1 MTKPKSIHTTV
12 LIIGGGLSG
21 LTLAATLG
29 EAGIDVVC
37 IDRNPPA
44 NQLKQKYDGR
54 TTAISY
60 FSHKVMQMAGAWEK
74 MLPDC
79 EPILDI
85 RVADGDSPFYLHFS
99 SEKDG
104 NPCADAHEYNSGRE
118 TPPFGWIIENRLMR
132 EVLFKNVQRLKKHV
146 RHIAPAEIKKFIR
159 DKASVGVVLKDGTQV
174 TAPLMIGADGRGS
187 ATREWLGIGINK
199 SDYRQSAIVCN
210 VAHERDHENVAVE
223 HFHPAGP
230 FAVLPMTVSPKG
242 EYRSSIVWTE
252 HCGDAGKILKL
263 SPADFDRR
271 LQKLFGPHL
280 GTVKHVSSPMAYP
293 LGLMHAEKYHGERV
307 ALMAEAAHVIH
318 PIAGQGLNLS
328 MRDVA
333 VLTELIVEHL
343 KLGLDIGGAALLK
356 KYEAARRSDTLL
368 MAGVTDILNRLF
380 SNNLQTIRL
389 TRDLGLGMV
398 EKFPILKRYFARQA
412 MGLSGRPANSRHKRH
427 I

>member
-1 MTKPKSIHTTV
+1 MAKTGHIRTTV

-29 EAGIDVVC
+29 EAGVDVIC
-37 IDRNPPA
+37 IDRDPPA
-44 NQLKQKYDGR
+44 GQLTQKYDGR

-60 FSHKVMQMAGAWEK
+60 ASHKVLQTAGAWEK

-85 RVADGDSPFYLHFS
+85 RVADGNAPLYLHFD
-99 SEKDG
+99 SEEDG
-104 NPCADAHEYNSGRE
+104 NGA
-118 TPPFGWIIENRLMR
+118 PFGWIIENRLMR
-132 EVLFKNVQRLKKHV
+132 QVLFENVRRLKKHV

-159 DKASVGVVLKDGTQV
+159 EKASVGVVLKDGTKI
-174 TAPLMIGADGRGS
+174 TAPLMVGADGRQS
-187 ATREWLGIGINK
+187 ATREWLGIGIK
-199 SDYRQSAIVCN
+199 KIDYKQSAIVCN
-210 VAHERDHENVAVE
+210 VAHALDHENVAVE
-223 HFHPAGP
+223 HFRPAGP
-230 FAVLPMTVSPKG
+230 FAILPMTCDKK

-252 HCGDAGKILKL
+252 HGGDVGKILKL
-263 SPADFDRR
+263 SPAAFDAR
-271 LQKLFGPHL
+271 LQELFGPHL
-280 GTVKHVSSPMAYP
+280 GRVHHVSKPMTYP
-293 LGLMHAEKYHGERV
+293 LGLMHAESYSGERV

-333 VLTELIVEHL
+333 VLTELIVDHL
-343 KLGLDIGGAALLK
+343 QLGLDIGSGALLK
-356 KYEAARRSDTLL
+356 SYEAARRRDTLL

-389 TRDLGLGMV
+389 TRGLGLGMV

-412 MGLSGRPANSRHKRH
+412 MGLSGVMVNPRRTGRF
-427 I
+427 

>member
-1 MTKPKSIHTTV
+1 MAKISHIKTTV

-29 EAGIDVVC
+29 EAGVDVVC
-37 IDRNPPA
+37 IDRDPPV
-44 NQLKQKYDGR
+44 NQLMQKYDGR

-60 FSHKVMQMAGAWEK
+60 ASHKVLQTAGAWKK

-85 RVADGDSPFYLHFS
+85 RVADGNSPFYLHFG

-104 NPCADAHEYNSGRE
+104 NEKYDSGRKA
-118 TPPFGWIIENRLMR
+118 PPFGWIIENRLMR
-132 EVLFKNVQRLKKHV
+132 HVLFQNVKRLKKHV
-146 RHIAPAEIKKFIR
+146 RHLAPAEIANFIR
-159 DKASVGVVLKDGTQV
+159 EKESVGVVLKDGTKI

-187 ATREWLGIGINK
+187 ATREWLGIGVK
-199 SDYRQSAIVCN
+199 KADYKQSAIVCN
-210 VAHERDHENVAVE
+210 VAHELDHENVAVE
-223 HFHPAGP
+223 HFLPAGP
-230 FAVLPMTVSPKG
+230 FAVLPMTKSASTKNIAG
-242 EYRSSIVWTE
+242 EHRSSIVWTE
-252 HCGDAGKILKL
+252 HGGDAAKILKL
-263 SPADFDRR
+263 SSEDFDAR

-280 GTVKHVSSPMAYP
+280 GAVHHVSKPMAYP
-293 LGLMHAEKYHGERV
+293 LGLLHADTYIGERV

-333 VLTELIVEHL
+333 VLTELIVGHL
-343 KLGLDIGGAALLK
+343 RLGLDIGSGVLLK
-356 KYEAARRSDTLL
+356 SYEAARRNDTLL

-389 TRDLGLGMV
+389 TRDLGLGIV
-398 EKFPILKRYFARQA
+398 EKFPFLKRYFARQA
-412 MGLSGRPANSRHKRH
+412 MGLSGMSKGSRHKDRF
-427 I
+427 